1 MSRDESRQNAGF
13 LIKGSKKSLN
23 TFNWPELIIMAS
35 VTETLKNLPELPGVY
50 IMRDSDGKVIYV
62 GKAKILKNR
71 VKSYFQHREDRDSKT
86 AMLVS
91 AVESL
96 EYIVTHTEEEAFIL
110 ENTLIKRYKPKYN
123 ILLKDDKTYP
133 HIRLTVQE
141 DFPRVEITR
150 KVEKDGAKYFGTYV
164 KMSAVKDS
172 IEVLRRLFPVRTCKR
187 TISPDKK
194 QKPCLYYHIGL
205 CSAPCAGYISK
216 EEYSELVKNAA
227 AFLDGRHDDVIEKLE
242 SEMSKLSEQ
251 LRFEKAAVVRDRIKS
266 INALYKKQAVYSTKM
281 DERDVIALYS
291 DDWHY
296 AASILVVRGGRL
308 IGKRSYVLE
317 GMGVAEPGEAI
328 ESFIIQYYEANPE
341 IPKEIAL
348 QVEPASMEALTDLL
362 SKKRGS
368 KVTLIVPQRGKKA
381 ELVDMAEQ
389 NAKEELELYKRNV
402 LASQA
407 RSIETLKKLQE
418 ALLLP
423 KMPITIEAYDISNT
437 GSTEIVSSM
446 VVFREGQADPSSYRR
461 FKMKVITEQND
472 YGSMQETLIRR
483 FNRYLSGSKDE
494 AFGKLPD
501 LILVDGGAQH
511 VNAAKEVLDD
521 LGLDVP
527 VWGMA
532 KDDKHRSHRLVNGS
546 TGIQLSRDS
555 DILRF
560 ISAVQ
565 NEAHRY
571 AIQYNRNLRKKR
583 LIKSELDNLKGVG
596 PSRKKSLLKAFGSV
610 KKLKEASVE
619 EIAKVDGISIR
630 LAESIKSQLK

>member
-1 MSRDESRQNAGF
+1 LAGVE
-13 LIKGSKKSLN
+13 N
-23 TFNWPELIIMAS
+23 MAS
-35 VTETLKNLPELPGVY
+35 IKETLKNLPELPGVY
-50 IMRDSDGKVIYV
+50 IMWDIDKTVIYV
-62 GKAKILKNR
+62 GKAKVLKNR
-71 VKSYFQHREDRDSKT
+71 VKSYFQHKEDRDPKT

-91 AVESL
+91 SVKSL
-96 EYIVTHTEEEAFIL
+96 EYIVTHTEEEALIL

-150 KVEKDGAKYFGTYV
+150 RVEKDGAKYFGTFV

-172 IEVLRRLFPVRTCKR
+172 IEVLRRLFPIRTCKR

-216 EEYSELVKNAA
+216 EDYGELVKNAA
-227 AFLDGRHDDVIEKLE
+227 AFLDGRHEDVVKKLE
-242 SEMSKLSEQ
+242 SEMKMLSDQ
-251 LRFEKAAVVRDRIKS
+251 LKFEKAAAVRDRIKS
-266 INALYKKQAVYSTKM
+266 INELYKKQSVYSTKM

-291 DDWHY
+291 DNWHY
-296 AASILVVRGGRL
+296 AASILAVRGGRL

-317 GMGVAEPGEAI
+317 GMGAAAPGEAI
-328 ESFIIQYYEANPE
+328 ESFIIQYYEANPK

-348 QVEPASMEALTDLL
+348 QIEPESMEALSKLL

-368 KVTLIVPQRGKKA
+368 KVTVLVPKRGKKA
-381 ELVDMAEQ
+381 ELIDMAEQ

-402 LASQA
+402 LASQIK
-407 RSIETLKKLQE
+407 SIETLKKLQE
-418 ALLLP
+418 TLMLEKAP
-423 KMPITIEAYDISNT
+423 MTIEAYDVSNT

-446 VVFREGQADPSSYRR
+446 VVFREGQADHRSYRR
-461 FKMKVITEQND
+461 FKMKAITEQND
-472 YGSMQETLIRR
+472 YGSMQETLLRR
-483 FNRYLSGSKDE
+483 FNRYLSGAKDDV
-494 AFGKLPD
+494 FGKLPD

-511 VNAAKEVLDD
+511 VNAAKEVLGD

-532 KDDKHRSHRLVNGS
+532 KDDRHRSHRLVNGT

-560 ISAVQ
+560 IAAVQ

-571 AIQYNRNLRKKR
+571 ALQYNKSLRKKR
-583 LIKSELDNLKGVG
+583 MVKSELDKIKGIG
-596 PSRKKSLLKAFGSV
+596 PARKKSLLKAFGSV
-610 KKLKEASVE
+610 KKLKEADVE
-619 EIAKVDGISIR
+619 EIARVDGIGYKI
-630 LAESIKSQLK
+630 AESIKSQLK